1 MYSHE
6 NIEKTV
12 KVEQMDNSVLGKIV
26 RTEKSKIRNS
36 MQFLKW
42 KTKLEEEQIS
52 GIDLVLLK
60 GYNLRFVKLLIG
72 HQ

>member
-1 MYSHE
+1 
-6 NIEKTV
+6 
-12 KVEQMDNSVLGKIV
+12 MDNSVLGKIV